1 MRFEHSFDLFYDS
14 LLPLDFFQELKEYI
28 LESMKINLGIELTF
42 SLTAISTAEVGT
54 SSMILSLSSTT
65 FIFTC
70 LLLFAAPARKLKI
83 VIVYIFKRTPL
94 RNNNYLCDF

>member
-14 LLPLDFFQELKEYI
+14 LLPLDFFQELKKKKYI

-70 LLLFAAPARKLKI
+70 LLLFAAPAR
-83 VIVYIFKRTPL
+83 
-94 RNNNYLCDF
+94 N

>member
-14 LLPLDFFQELKEYI
+14 LLPLDFFQELKKKYI

-83 VIVYIFKRTPL
+83 VIVYIFKRTL
-94 RNNNYLCDF
+94 S